1 MFEEGVSPGRGEWPS
16 GQKRQTVNLLK
27 VFYVGSNPASPTCC
41 RLKRRESRR
50 KPRRANRAKL
60 FFLPCREVQFSR
72 MRFREVVEKRRS
84 IEIPH
89 LYPIENRSES
99 LPASACSLCSR
110 HTHAPAIMPPW
121 FGTKPSE
128 TYDRRRKRPP
138 SRRAKTCSFEVANPS
153 FEAGVL

>member
-1 MFEEGVSPGRGEWPS
+1 VKCNFLVCVLE
-16 GQKRQTVNLLK
+16 
-27 VFYVGSNPASPTCC
+27 
-41 RLKRRESRR
+41 RLSK
-50 KPRRANRAKL
+50 
-60 FFLPCREVQFSR
+60 
-72 MRFREVVEKRRS
+72 KRRS

-89 LYPIENRSES
+89 LYPIENRSDL

-138 SRRAKTCSFEVANPS
+138 SRRAKTCSFEVANSS